1 MVNISDSV
9 APEAK
14 LRMLCGSDVAREKPS
29 SITGPFAS
37 GDPGPAGVGIMFGV
51 PLPMDIL

>member
-1 MVNISDSV
+1 MVNILDSV